1 MWGKFRRESVAEKWR
16 ERRRERERERETH
29 THRII
34 IKLPADNLVH
44 S

>member
-1 MWGKFRRESVAEKWR
+1 MSGKFRRERVAEECR
-16 ERRRERERERETH
+16 ERRRERERDTH